1 MAMGAADFPPCAQG
15 GEFMEFVCEDSNNES
30 IDPVTGAEITTIPER
45 RSLNQADNNNQGDT
59 K

>member
-1 MAMGAADFPPCAQG
+1 
-15 GEFMEFVCEDSNNES
+15 MEFVCEDSNNES